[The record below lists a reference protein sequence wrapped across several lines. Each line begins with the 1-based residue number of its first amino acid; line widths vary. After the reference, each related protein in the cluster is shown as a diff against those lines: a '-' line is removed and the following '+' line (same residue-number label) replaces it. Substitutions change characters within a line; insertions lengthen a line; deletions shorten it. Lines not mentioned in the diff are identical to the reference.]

1 MYVSLPHADVAKV
14 LGRQKCKPN
23 LPEPKK
29 KEKHKKCN
37 YDSSGRSGQ
46 RQQNEPQ
53 MCKAGNKKWLKYAAA
68 IFIPAKVLRAYA
80 A

>member
-1 MYVSLPHADVAKV
+1 MW
-14 LGRQKCKPN
+14 QKFWDGKN
-23 LPEPKK
+23 ASQIYQDQKKK

-46 RQQNEPQ
+46 SQQNEPQ

>member
-1 MYVSLPHADVAKV
+1 MW
-14 LGRQKCKPN
+14 QKFWDGKN
-23 LPEPKK
+23 ASQIYQNQKK